1 MSSLDGVRSCR
12 RYQEIEVEY
21 QDMNFKKKKEKYSGW
36 TAQIIQHEIDHCD
49 GILNNFYLCIE
60 EVRRMDFKYCKL
72 EIFIPET
79 HISQLQKALQSVDAG
94 HIGNYDSCM
103 SCSQLT
109 SYWRPL
115 GGTSPYIGNV
125 GEISCEPE
133 VKVEVTVFTEKVD
146 ETIQAIK
153 EVHPYEEPVINALP
167 IYRTS
172 F

>member
-1 MSSLDGVRSCR
+1 
-12 RYQEIEVEY
+12 
-21 QDMNFKKKKEKYSGW
+21 
-36 TAQIIQHEIDHCD
+36 
-49 GILNNFYLCIE
+49 
-60 EVRRMDFKYCKL
+60 MDFKYCKL

-133 VKVEVTVFTEKVD
+133 V
-146 ETIQAIK
+146 TIQAIK

>member
-1 MSSLDGVRSCR
+1 
-12 RYQEIEVEY
+12 
-21 QDMNFKKKKEKYSGW
+21 
-36 TAQIIQHEIDHCD
+36 
-49 GILNNFYLCIE
+49 
-60 EVRRMDFKYCKL
+60 MDFKYCKL

-109 SYWRPL
+109 SYWRAL
-115 GGTSPYIGNV
+115 DGTSPYIGNV

-133 VKVEVTVFTEKVD
+133 VKVEVTVFTEK
-146 ETIQAIK
+146 

>member
-1 MSSLDGVRSCR
+1 M
-12 RYQEIEVEY
+12 
-21 QDMNFKKKKEKYSGW
+21 W
-36 TAQIIQHEIDHCD
+36 
-49 GILNNFYLCIE
+49 
-60 EVRRMDFKYCKL
+60 
-72 EIFIPET
+72 
-79 HISQLQKALQSVDAG
+79 KALQSVDAG

-146 ETIQAIK
+146 ETIQVIK